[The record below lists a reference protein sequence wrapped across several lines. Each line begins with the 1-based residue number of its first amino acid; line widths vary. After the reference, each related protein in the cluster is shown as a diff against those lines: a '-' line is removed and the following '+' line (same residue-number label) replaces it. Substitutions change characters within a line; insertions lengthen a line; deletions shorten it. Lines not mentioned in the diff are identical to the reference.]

1 MNLSHVPINMVYY
14 NLVLLG
20 YITKQDLY
28 ACMGI
33 FYNSHHIKEHF
44 YHGQSDIT
52 VWLTLII

>member
-33 FYNSHHIKEHF
+33 FYNIHHIKEHF
-44 YHGQSDIT
+44 
-52 VWLTLII
+52 